1 MAGAAMA
8 LVAAGLRMQ
17 WPGTNSVEKR
27 GTNMKF
33 NACMDR
39 RPLCVAI
46 GVSLLL
52 ATGAA
57 SAEVVC
63 DTTPPAALPSTAT
76 GIGAMACG
84 RMNDASGVGS
94 GAFGTGNTTSGEGSN
109 AFGVFNLAS
118 GSRAI
123 AVGRQ
128 NEASGER
135 SATLGSDNLASGEQ
149 SSAFGVNN
157 SATAIASTA
166 VGYRNIANP

>member
-17 WPGTNSVEKR
+17 WPGTHSVEKR

-57 SAEVVC
+57 SAGVVC

-76 GIGAMACG
+76 GISAMACG
-84 RMNDASGVGS
+84 EMNDASGVTSSAVGLRNTAS
-94 GAFGTGNTTSGEGSN
+94 GNGGGAFGTGNTTSGEGSN
-109 AFGVFNLAS
+109 AFGAFNLAS
-118 GSRAI
+118 G
-123 AVGRQ
+123 
-128 NEASGER
+128 
-135 SATLGSDNLASGEQ
+135 
-149 SSAFGVNN
+149 
-157 SATAIASTA
+157 
-166 VGYRNIANP
+166 